1 MEITFNNVTYKE
13 NVRTPLEKTY
23 LKNFSYTFTSGKVY
37 SIIGDSDSGKEK
49 IGLLINA
56 VNKPLI
62 GTIKIGKYLNDG
74 KYIKNINGLR
84 MNVGYLKENPNEF
97 LFNKIV
103 KSELEF
109 GLKYFKYKLNK
120 KNIRISEALKLVG
133 LNEEYLKRRIDS
145 LNISEKKKV
154 SLASI
159 LIFNPS
165 VIIIEEPSIFLNYRD
180 NEKLIKLIKLLKDKY
195 NKTIILISK
204 DTNLSYKVSDEIILL
219 NKGSIVYAGNKSIL
233 EDEKVLNNINVD
245 VPEIVKFINI
255 SNKFDANLTYT
266 SNILDL
272 IKEVYRNAKQ

>member
-97 LFNKIV
+97 LFNKTV

-159 LIFNPS
+159 LIFNPG
-165 VIIIEEPSIFLNYRD
+165 VIILEEPSIFLNYRD

-245 VPEIVKFINI
+245 IPEIVKFINI

-272 IKEVYRNAKQ
+272 IKEVYRNAK

>member
-159 LIFNPS
+159 LIFNPG
-165 VIIIEEPSIFLNYRD
+165 VIILEEPSIFLNYRD
-180 NEKLIKLIKLLKDKY
+180 NEKLIKLIILLKDKY

-272 IKEVYRNAKQ
+272 IKEVYRNAK

>member
-23 LKNFSYTFTSGKVY
+23 LKNFSYTFKSGKVY
-37 SIIGDSDSGKEK
+37 SIIGDSESGKEK

-133 LNEEYLKRRIDS
+133 LNEEYLKRKIDS

-159 LIFNPS
+159 LIFNPG
-165 VIIIEEPSIFLNYRD
+165 VIILEEPSIFLNYRD

-272 IKEVYRNAKQ
+272 IKEVYRNAK

>member
-165 VIIIEEPSIFLNYRD
+165 VIILEEPSLFLNYRD

-272 IKEVYRNAKQ
+272 IKEVYRNAK

>member
-97 LFNKIV
+97 LFNKTV

-165 VIIIEEPSIFLNYRD
+165 IIILEEPSIFLNYRD

-219 NKGSIVYAGNKSIL
+219 NKWSIVYAGNKSIL

-272 IKEVYRNAKQ
+272 IKEVYRNAK

>member
-165 VIIIEEPSIFLNYRD
+165 VIILEEPSIFLNYRD

-255 SNKFDANLTYT
+255 SNKFDAKLTYT

-272 IKEVYRNAKQ
+272 IKEVYRNAK

>member
-1 MEITFNNVTYKE
+1 MEIAFNNVTYKE

-159 LIFNPS
+159 LIFNPG
-165 VIIIEEPSIFLNYRD
+165 VIILEEPSIFLNYRD

-272 IKEVYRNAKQ
+272 IKEVYRNAK

>member
-23 LKNFSYTFTSGKVY
+23 LKNFSYTFKSGKVY

-109 GLKYFKYKLNK
+109 GLKYFKYKINK
-120 KNIRISEALKLVG
+120 KNIIIS
-133 LNEEYLKRRIDS
+133 
-145 LNISEKKKV
+145 
-154 SLASI
+154 
-159 LIFNPS
+159 
-165 VIIIEEPSIFLNYRD
+165 
-180 NEKLIKLIKLLKDKY
+180 
-195 NKTIILISK
+195 
-204 DTNLSYKVSDEIILL
+204 
-219 NKGSIVYAGNKSIL
+219 
-233 EDEKVLNNINVD
+233 
-245 VPEIVKFINI
+245 
-255 SNKFDANLTYT
+255 
-266 SNILDL
+266 
-272 IKEVYRNAKQ
+272 

>member
-56 VNKPLI
+56 VNKPFI

-159 LIFNPS
+159 LIFNPG
-165 VIIIEEPSIFLNYRD
+165 VIILEEPSIFLNYRD

-255 SNKFDANLTYT
+255 SNKFDAKLTYT

-272 IKEVYRNAKQ
+272 IKEVYRNAK

>member
-1 MEITFNNVTYKE
+1 MEIAFNNVTYKE

-97 LFNKIV
+97 LFNKTV

-165 VIIIEEPSIFLNYRD
+165 IIILEEPSMFLNYRD

-272 IKEVYRNAKQ
+272 IKEVYRNAK

>member
-23 LKNFSYTFTSGKVY
+23 LKNFSYTFKSGKVY
-37 SIIGDSDSGKEK
+37 SIIGDSESGKEK

-133 LNEEYLKRRIDS
+133 LNEEYLKRKIDS

-159 LIFNPS
+159 LIFNPG
-165 VIIIEEPSIFLNYRD
+165 VIILEEPSIFLNYRD

-195 NKTIILISK
+195 NKPIILISK

-272 IKEVYRNAKQ
+272 IKEVYRNAK

>member
-74 KYIKNINGLR
+74 KYIKNINSLR

-120 KNIRISEALKLVG
+120 KNIRISEALKLLG

-159 LIFNPS
+159 LIFNPG
-165 VIIIEEPSIFLNYRD
+165 VIILEEPSIFLNYRD

-272 IKEVYRNAKQ
+272 IKEVYRNAK

>member
-159 LIFNPS
+159 LIFNPG
-165 VIIIEEPSIFLNYRD
+165 VIILEEPSIFLNYRD

-219 NKGSIVYAGNKSIL
+219 NKGFIVYAGNKSIL

-272 IKEVYRNAKQ
+272 IKEVYRNAK

>member
-133 LNEEYLKRRIDS
+133 LNDEYLKRRIDS

-159 LIFNPS
+159 LIFNPG
-165 VIIIEEPSIFLNYRD
+165 VIILEEPSIFLNYRD

-219 NKGSIVYAGNKSIL
+219 NKGSMVYAGNKSIL

-272 IKEVYRNAKQ
+272 IKEVYRNAK

>member
-1 MEITFNNVTYKE
+1 MEIAFNNVTYKE

-159 LIFNPS
+159 LIFNPG
-165 VIIIEEPSIFLNYRD
+165 VIILEEPSIFLNYRD

-204 DTNLSYKVSDEIILL
+204 DSNLSYKVSDEIILL

-255 SNKFDANLTYT
+255 SNKFDAKLTYT

-272 IKEVYRNAKQ
+272 IKEVYRNAK

>member
-23 LKNFSYTFTSGKVY
+23 FKNFSYTFTSGKVY

-159 LIFNPS
+159 LIFNPG
-165 VIIIEEPSIFLNYRD
+165 VIILEEPSIFLNYRD

-219 NKGSIVYAGNKSIL
+219 NKGSMVYAGNKSIL

-272 IKEVYRNAKQ
+272 IKEVYRNAK

>member
-84 MNVGYLKENPNEF
+84 MNVGYLKGNPNEF

-159 LIFNPS
+159 LIFNPG
-165 VIIIEEPSIFLNYRD
+165 VIILEEPSIFLNYRD

-272 IKEVYRNAKQ
+272 IKEVYRNAK